1 MGVGWRGSMCVWD
14 GEEHV
19 CVGWRGCMGVGW
31 RGCMC
36 VWDGGVHGYEME
48 GCMGTL
54 VCARVNYTNT
64 TLATYMSVEFSR
76 NAFAK
81 GLLQIFSCVTCEMID
96 DCRWS
101 AVSLTGCLVVGQ
113 LLKLSAPVYAC
124 TFGSE

>member
-1 MGVGWRGSMCVWD
+1 MCGMGRSMCVWD
-14 GEEHV
+14 G
-19 CVGWRGCMGVGW
+19 GGAW
-31 RGCMC
+31 
-36 VWDGGVHGYEME
+36 VWDGGGACVCGMEGVHGYEME

-101 AVSLTGCLVVGQ
+101 TVSLTGCLVVGQ